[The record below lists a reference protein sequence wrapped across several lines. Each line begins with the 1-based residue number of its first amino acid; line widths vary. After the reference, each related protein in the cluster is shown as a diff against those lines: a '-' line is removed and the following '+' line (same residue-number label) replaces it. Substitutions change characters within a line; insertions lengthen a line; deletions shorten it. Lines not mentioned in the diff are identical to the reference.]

1 MPKVT
6 LLVKDA
12 ANKSHGLLE
21 IPFYRDDNWMRK
33 RKNKRRKKERKKSK
47 MEVDPQICRPP
58 WFAFVGSNRV
68 G

>member
-1 MPKVT
+1 MDTRQALTDHSGIKII
-6 LLVKDA
+6 LRA
-12 ANKSHGLLE
+12 SARYILLE
-21 IPFYRDDNWMRK
+21 GG